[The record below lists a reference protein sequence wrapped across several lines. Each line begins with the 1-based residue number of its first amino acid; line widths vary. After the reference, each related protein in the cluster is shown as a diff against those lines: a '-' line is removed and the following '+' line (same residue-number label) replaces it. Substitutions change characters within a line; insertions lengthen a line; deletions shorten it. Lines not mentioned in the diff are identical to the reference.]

1 MGKIGIIIAREFNE
15 RVRKKSFIITTILM
29 PLLMIGMMAAPTLMM
44 LFAKGEQKQLIVLD
58 DSGVI
63 APRLA
68 GDEELVF
75 KSLECSLEDARADA
89 EVFGVLWIG
98 ADIVDNPNN
107 VKLFTN
113 SSSSV
118 SLESNISSQM
128 ESIIEQERLK
138 RYEIDNLEQIIKD
151 VEANVSLTT
160 YRNDLQEEG
169 KEDEEAT
176 SSGVAYMLGL
186 VLGMML
192 YMFLI
197 IYGSMVMTSVIE
209 EKGSRVLDVLVS
221 SVKPFELMMGKILGV
236 ASVAVTQIAI
246 WAVLVCGLSAAVL
259 PALMPEDMMQTI
271 EAVEMGT
278 MTSAEAGMD
287 VDMLSAVSLATDPVR
302 LVMMFVWLLLFL
314 VGGFLFYSAMF
325 AAVGSAVD
333 SIQDANQLQTPIT
346 VPIILAL
353 IMAMSVFNDPD
364 SSLAFWG
371 SIIPFTSPVVMM
383 ARIPFGIPT
392 WEIILS
398 LVLLYL
404 SVAAM
409 AWIAG
414 KIYRVGV
421 FMHGKKPTFKEL
433 LSWIRQ

>member
-89 EVFGVLWIG
+89 EVFGVLWVG

-151 VEANVSLTT
+151 VEASVTLTT

-169 KEDEEAT
+169 KEEEAT

>member
-1 MGKIGIIIAREFNE
+1 MSKIGIIVAREFNE

-29 PLLMIGMMAAPTLMM
+29 PVLMLGMMAAPTLMM
-44 LFAKGEQKQLIVLD
+44 LFAKGEQKQLVVLD
-58 DSGVI
+58 ESGVI
-63 APRLA
+63 APQLT
-68 GDEELVF
+68 GDEEILF
-75 KSLECSLEDARADA
+75 TPMDCALESARAD
-89 EVFGVLWIG
+89 ESIFGVLWIG
-98 ADIVDNPNN
+98 ADIVENPNN
-107 VKLFTN
+107 VKLYTN
-113 SSSSV
+113 SSSSM

-128 ESIIEQERLK
+128 ERVIEQERLK
-138 RYEIDNLEQIIKD
+138 RYDIENLEQIIKD

-160 YRNDLQEEG
+160 YRNDMQSEG
-169 KEDEEAT
+169 EDEEAT
-176 SSGVAYMLGL
+176 SSSVAYLLGL

-192 YMFLI
+192 YMFLL

-259 PALMPEDMMQTI
+259 PSLMPEDVMQTI
-271 EAVEMGT
+271 EAVEAGT
-278 MTSAEAGMD
+278 MTSAEAGID
-287 VDMLSAVSLATDPVR
+287 ADMLSAVSLATDPMR

-333 SIQDANQLQTPIT
+333 SVQDANQLQTPIT

-353 IMAMSVFNDPD
+353 ILAMSVFNDP
-364 SSLAFWG
+364 SSPLAFWG
-371 SIIPFTSPVVMM
+371 SVIPFTSPVVMM

-398 LVLLYL
+398 LVLLYI

-409 AWIAG
+409 AWVAG

-421 FMHGKKPTFKEL
+421 FMHGKKPSFKEL
-433 LSWIRQ
+433 MSWIRQ

>member
-1 MGKIGIIIAREFNE
+1 
-15 RVRKKSFIITTILM
+15 
-29 PLLMIGMMAAPTLMM
+29 
-44 LFAKGEQKQLIVLD
+44 
-58 DSGVI
+58 
-63 APRLA
+63 
-68 GDEELVF
+68 
-75 KSLECSLEDARADA
+75 
-89 EVFGVLWIG
+89 
-98 ADIVDNPNN
+98 
-107 VKLFTN
+107 
-113 SSSSV
+113 
-118 SLESNISSQM
+118 
-128 ESIIEQERLK
+128 
-138 RYEIDNLEQIIKD
+138 
-151 VEANVSLTT
+151 
-160 YRNDLQEEG
+160 
-169 KEDEEAT
+169 
-176 SSGVAYMLGL
+176 
-186 VLGMML
+186 
-192 YMFLI
+192 
-197 IYGSMVMTSVIE
+197 MTSVIE

-392 WEIILS
+392 WEMILS

>member
-1 MGKIGIIIAREFNE
+1 MSKIGIIVAREFNE

-29 PLLMIGMMAAPTLMM
+29 PVLMLGMMAAPTLMM
-44 LFAKGEQKQLIVLD
+44 LFAKGEQKQLVVLD
-58 DSGVI
+58 ESGVI
-63 APRLA
+63 APQLT
-68 GDEELVF
+68 GDEEILF
-75 KSLECSLEDARADA
+75 TPMDCALESARAD
-89 EVFGVLWIG
+89 ESIFGVLWIG
-98 ADIVDNPNN
+98 ADIVENPNN
-107 VKLFTN
+107 VKLYTN
-113 SSSSV
+113 SSSSM

-128 ESIIEQERLK
+128 ERVIEQERLK
-138 RYEIDNLEQIIKD
+138 RYDIENLEQIIKD

-169 KEDEEAT
+169 EDEEAT
-176 SSGVAYMLGL
+176 SSSVAYLLGL

-192 YMFLI
+192 YMFLL

-259 PALMPEDMMQTI
+259 PSLMPEDVMQTI
-271 EAVEMGT
+271 EAVEAGT
-278 MTSAEAGMD
+278 MTSAEAGID
-287 VDMLSAVSLATDPVR
+287 ADMLSAVSLATDPMR

-333 SIQDANQLQTPIT
+333 SVQDANQLQTPIT

-353 IMAMSVFNDPD
+353 ILAMSVFNDP
-364 SSLAFWG
+364 SSPLAFWG
-371 SIIPFTSPVVMM
+371 SVIPFTSPVVMM

-398 LVLLYL
+398 LVLLYI

-409 AWIAG
+409 AWVAG

-421 FMHGKKPTFKEL
+421 FMHGKKPSFKEL
-433 LSWIRQ
+433 MSWIRQ

>member
-1 MGKIGIIIAREFNE
+1 
-15 RVRKKSFIITTILM
+15 
-29 PLLMIGMMAAPTLMM
+29 
-44 LFAKGEQKQLIVLD
+44 
-58 DSGVI
+58 
-63 APRLA
+63 
-68 GDEELVF
+68 
-75 KSLECSLEDARADA
+75 
-89 EVFGVLWIG
+89 
-98 ADIVDNPNN
+98 
-107 VKLFTN
+107 
-113 SSSSV
+113 
-118 SLESNISSQM
+118 M

-151 VEANVSLTT
+151 VEANVTLTT

-169 KEDEEAT
+169 KEEEAT

-364 SSLAFWG
+364 LSLAFWG

-409 AWIAG
+409 AWVAG

>member
-1 MGKIGIIIAREFNE
+1 MNKIGIIISREFNE

-44 LFAKGEQKQLIVLD
+44 LFAKGDQKSIVVID
-58 DSGVI
+58 QSGII
-63 APRLA
+63 APNLE
-68 GDEELVF
+68 GDDEITFTPMDITLDE
-75 KSLECSLEDARADA
+75 ARADSDI
-89 EVFGVLWIG
+89 FGVLWIG
-98 ADIVDNPNN
+98 EDVVDNPSN
-107 VKLFTN
+107 VKLYTN
-113 SSSSV
+113 SSSSM
-118 SLESNISSQM
+118 SLESNLASQM
-128 ESIIEQERLK
+128 EKVIERERLK
-138 RYEIDNLEQIIKD
+138 RYDIENLEQIMKD
-151 VEANVSLTT
+151 VKVKVSFTT
-160 YRNDLQEEG
+160 FRNDLSEEG
-169 KEDEEAT
+169 EDEEAT
-176 SSGVAYMLGL
+176 SSTIAYLLGL

-353 IMAMSVFNDPD
+353 IMAMSVFNDPG
-364 SSLAFWG
+364 SPLAFWG